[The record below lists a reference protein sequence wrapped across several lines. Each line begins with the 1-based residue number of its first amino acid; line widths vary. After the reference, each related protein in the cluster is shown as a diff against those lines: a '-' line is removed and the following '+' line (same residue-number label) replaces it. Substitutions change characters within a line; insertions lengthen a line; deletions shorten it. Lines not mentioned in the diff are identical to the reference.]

1 MGFLGELKRRNVIRV
16 GALYAVGAW
25 VLLQVAELLAG
36 LLALPD
42 WSVKLVLSLLLLGA
56 PVALVVAWIYE
67 WTREGLRRDSGAGPI
82 STEQARNARRLDYAI
97 IGALA
102 VAVVYFAVD
111 KYFSGDEPVTPRP
124 AETSG
129 FEHSV
134 AALPFVAHSGDL
146 DSKAFASGI
155 HDDLL
160 TQLTRIPGLRV
171 TSRGSVNVYRDTTKN
186 LRQIGDELGVKHI
199 LEGGVQKAGDRIRV
213 NVQLIDATND
223 SNLWAETYDR
233 ELTTKNIFAIQSDIA
248 GEVVRVLSVEL
259 NTDTRRAMAER
270 PTDNLDAYRDY
281 ADALVIFNH
290 PSRRLNT
297 PDFNMGIEL
306 LKSAVA
312 RDPQFALAWA
322 RMASELSWGV
332 RENDVGVTF
341 DEALAR
347 VEEIDPGLPQVHLL
361 RAYRGSSDKNFDKA
375 LAELELAERELPGDA
390 DVYTARYWVLRR
402 MGRYAEAFENIQR
415 ALLLNPYDEG
425 VVYNYGIALTSK
437 RRYDEARNHFRAALD
452 TFPGNWQLQRALAEI
467 DEAQFGDYRSV
478 LGAWLAPNAPMEAPF
493 YEWYV
498 AQVLYE
504 AGDLE
509 AAVNYA
515 RNASVGFEKDQTWAY
530 LTVEEVR
537 AWIYRDAGLDADS
550 REAWVLAQQKA
561 LERHDQNPDDPWSI
575 LALARLA
582 AMSGDK
588 ETALEIAADSAGLAK
603 KTVAGRD
610 QFDYLHFR
618 VEYGAALCI
627 AGAFTA
633 AEKVWREILS
643 EENAYTLMFLIGQ
656 WPACKK
662 AVVDTEVYR
671 RLEAEFGHLSQGIP
685 APGG

>member
-16 GALYAVGAW
+16 GTLYAVGGW
-25 VLLQVAELLAG
+25 VLLQVAEFLAG

-56 PVALVVAWIYE
+56 PVALLVAWIYE
-67 WTREGLRRDSGAGPI
+67 WTREGLKRDSGAEPI
-82 STEQARNARRLDYAI
+82 SAEQARNARRLDYAI
-97 IGALA
+97 IGALV
-102 VAVVYFAVD
+102 VAAVYFAVD
-111 KYFSGDEPVTPRP
+111 KYYSSDGPVASPP
-124 AETSG
+124 AVTSE
-129 FEHSV
+129 FERSV
-134 AALPFVAHSGDL
+134 AALPFIAHSGDL

-171 TSRGSVNVYRDTTKN
+171 TSRGSVNVYRDTAKN
-186 LRQIGDELGVKHI
+186 LRQIGTELGVKHI
-199 LEGGVQKAGDRIRV
+199 LEGGVQMAGDRIRV

-223 SNLWAETYDR
+223 SQLWAETYDR
-233 ELTTKNIFAIQSDIA
+233 ELTTKNIFDIQSDIA

-290 PSRRLNT
+290 PSRSLNT
-297 PDFNMGIEL
+297 PDFEKGIEL

-322 RMASELSWGV
+322 RLASELSWGV
-332 RENDVGVTF
+332 RESDVGVTF

-347 VEEIDPGLPQVHLL
+347 VEEIDPELPQVHLL
-361 RAYRGSSDKNFDKA
+361 RASRAASNKNFDKA

-402 MGRYAEAFENIQR
+402 MGRYAEAFDNIQR

-437 RRYDEARNHFRAALD
+437 RRYDEARMHFRAALG
-452 TFPGNWQLQRALAEI
+452 TFPGNWQLQRALAEV

-478 LGAWLAPNAPMEAPF
+478 LSAWLAPNAPMEAPF
-493 YEWYV
+493 YEWYI

-509 AAVNYA
+509 AAVNHA
-515 RNASVGFEKDQTWAY
+515 RKASVGFEKDETWAY
-530 LTVEEVR
+530 LTADEVR
-537 AWIYRDAGLDADS
+537 AWIFRDAGLDADS
-550 REAWVLAQQKA
+550 REAWALAQQKA
-561 LERHDQNPDDPWSI
+561 LERRDQNPDDPWSI

-582 AMSGDK
+582 AMSGDDD
-588 ETALEIAADSAGLAK
+588 TALRLADDGARLAEL
-603 KTVAGRD
+603 TLADGD
-610 QFDYLHFR
+610 QFDYLWFR
-618 VEYGAALCI
+618 VEYGSALCL
-627 AGAFTA
+627 ADGFSA
-633 AEKVWREILS
+633 AERVWRQILS
-643 EENAYTLMFLIGQ
+643 EENGLTLLSLVAE
-656 WPACKK
+656 WPQCNRS
-662 AVVDTEVYR
+662 VVDTEVYR